1 MNSHVDNTDAGSL
14 RNELAARF
22 YAPLIR
28 YFQRRIR
35 DHAQAEDLTQEVLLR
50 VFRAAESHSIV
61 NAESYVFKAAANILN
76 DHRRHVQRHPSV
88 GGAGFEDSPGE
99 SLPPQFIDERSPE
112 RVAVG
117 EATLDQV
124 VRALG
129 ELAEL
134 TRNVFILFRLE
145 NMKQKDIAV
154 LYGISQSTVEKH
166 VVRALLHLAER
177 CGYP

>member
-1 MNSHVDNTDAGSL
+1 MSTVVDNTSAGSF
-14 RNELAARF
+14 RNELASRF
-22 YAPLIR
+22 TAPLIR
-28 YFQRRIR
+28 YFRRRIH
-35 DHAQAEDLTQEVLLR
+35 DQAQAEDLTQEVLLR
-50 VFRAAESHSIV
+50 VIRAAESQSIV
-61 NAESYVFKAAANILN
+61 NAESYVFRAAANILN
-76 DHRRHVQRHPSV
+76 DHRRHARRHPTV
-88 GGAGFEDSPGE
+88 NFDEFQESPAAAVPME
-99 SLPPQFIDERSPE
+99 FVDERSPE

-124 VRALG
+124 LRALG

-166 VVRALLHLAER
+166 VVRALLHLAVR
-177 CGYP
+177 CGST